1 MIWEVARPQ
10 GLRVAFQAPEEAE
23 GSRTAVHVRST
34 WRRLSKRR
42 HKGEEHQRITPVSS
56 QDMGGRGGGFVLRCY
71 VSPEGASDPGGG
83 VYAEAGG
90 RTVGRKRREVKDKSL
105 G

>member
-23 GSRTAVHVRST
+23 GSRTAVHVRRT

-42 HKGEEHQRITPVSS
+42 HKGEEHQRITLVS
-56 QDMGGRGGGFVLRCY
+56 D
-71 VSPEGASDPGGG
+71 DPKIRA
-83 VYAEAGG
+83 VAEAALCSGAM
-90 RTVGRKRREVKDKSL
+90 
-105 G
+105 

>member
-42 HKGEEHQRITPVSS
+42 HEGEEHQRITLVSDDPKIRAVAEAALCS
-56 QDMGGRGGGFVLRCY
+56 GATRAQKGLLTQAEAFMLRPEAGQWVGRGGR
-71 VSPEGASDPGGG
+71 
-83 VYAEAGG
+83 
-90 RTVGRKRREVKDKSL
+90 
-105 G
+105 